1 MDGDKNLQAL
11 TIILAALKELDPDTQ
26 RRTIQAVI
34 TFLDIPIGTQN
45 NLVQVQPKSLQLPE
59 SSRSS
64 RNEISFTEDRDISP
78 KEFLRDKSP
87 QMDIER
93 IACLGYYLTHY
104 RQKPHFKT
112 LDLSAL
118 NTEAAQ
124 PKFSNAAQAVDNA
137 TKAGLLVPA
146 IKGTKQISSAGE
158 LFVQALPDRESARAT
173 LKSFRIKKRSKR
185 LTNSKNANSTK
196 DTNGE

>member
-1 MDGDKNLQAL
+1 MESDKNVEAL
-11 TIILAALKELDPDTQ
+11 TTILSALKNLDVDTQ
-26 RRTIQAVI
+26 KRTIQAVI
-34 TFLDIPIGTQN
+34 TFLDIPINQTAAISN
-45 NLVQVQPKSLQLPE
+45 KSIGNF
-59 SSRSS
+59 SDYTSITSKNDS
-64 RNEISFTEDRDISP
+64 FFTENRDISP

-87 QMDIER
+87 QMDTER

-124 PKFSNAAQAVDNA
+124 PKLSNAAQAVDNA

-146 IKGTKQISSAGE
+146 VKGLKQISATGE
-158 LFVQALPDRESARAT
+158 LFVQALPDRDTARLT
-173 LKSFRIKKRSKR
+173 LKNSRVKKRTKKQSNLKD
-185 LTNSKNANSTK
+185 TNSK
-196 DTNGE
+196 